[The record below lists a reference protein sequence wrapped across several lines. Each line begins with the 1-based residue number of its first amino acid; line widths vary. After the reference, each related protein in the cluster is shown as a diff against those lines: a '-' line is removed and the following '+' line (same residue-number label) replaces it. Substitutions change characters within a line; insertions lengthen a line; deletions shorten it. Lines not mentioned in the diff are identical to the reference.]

1 MLRMNNYT
9 SSYVTYGPYSRK
21 RMISLSLIHSTKIS
35 WILLLLC
42 CFNLQRSVAC
52 NKRWWSHRVGGGRR
66 RNDDDDEQRKN
77 RPWKSI
83 RAGATTTTIASSAA
97 NVAANP
103 PPSFYYGRVA
113 LAGGLAGATGTV
125 VLYPMD
131 CAKTLRQSNPT
142 QFSSVRAALW
152 HLIRFSPSSSSAAAA
167 SSTSAVAAAAVSS
180 GQWHI
185 GRAYRGWLPAA
196 IGAVPSS
203 ALYFG
208 AYESSKRILQNRFGG
223 GATGGHES
231 SSKWWIHGLAAA
243 TGNTISSAI
252 FVPKEV
258 LKQQMQYATTRRATM
273 SSSILPSSL
282 NSFPQVFWNIV
293 REKGIAGFYVGY
305 QATLMRNIPS
315 AMIRFV
321 LYEELKKRWSGTIR
335 TIPTTGGVRREE
347 STIST
352 NVPALCQTLRQKIP
366 SPVGLF
372 AAGAVAGAVA
382 SGIMTPVDVIKTRLA
397 TGTCPVGVQ
406 NCFHHILAEMGWR
419 GLYVGAGSRMMWSGA
434 FSAIGFGT
442 FEIVKGALGVDQ
454 YHSPTHHHHHQ
465 DNVTI
470 DVGAQS
476 IRASNQQP
484 FSKRR
489 SHMFVKLLLN
499 GNRRYDH

>member
-1 MLRMNNYT
+1 ML
-9 SSYVTYGPYSRK
+9 
-21 RMISLSLIHSTKIS
+21 SLSMLHSGTIL
-35 WILLLLC
+35 WIVFLLG
-42 CFNLQRSVAC
+42 CFNLQLSVAC
-52 NKRWWSHRVGGGRR
+52 NKWRWSQRIGGRQGG
-66 RNDDDDEQRKN
+66 DEDDEHRRKTH
-77 RPWKSI
+77 PWKSI
-83 RAGATTTTIASSAA
+83 RAGAATTTISSSAA
-97 NVAANP
+97 MIAVNS

-113 LAGGLAGATGTV
+113 LAGGLAGATGTM

-152 HLIRFSPSSSSAAAA
+152 HLIRFSPSP
-167 SSTSAVAAAAVSS
+167 STEVAAAALSSTSSVAATAASS
-180 GQWHI
+180 GGWHI

-208 AYESSKRILQNRFGG
+208 AYEASKRILLNRFGG
-223 GATGGHES
+223 GMTEEHES

-258 LKQQMQYATTRRATM
+258 LKQQMQYATTTTARTI
-273 SSSILPSSL
+273 SSSMTPSL
-282 NSFPQVFWNIV
+282 ISFPQVFWNIL

-305 QATLMRNIPS
+305 QATLLRNIPS

-321 LYEELKKRWSGTIR
+321 LYEELKKQWSGT
-335 TIPTTGGVRREE
+335 TTTCTAVDARGGER
-347 STIST
+347 IST
-352 NVPALCQTLRQKIP
+352 HVPTLFDRLRQKVP
-366 SPVGLF
+366 VPVGLF
-372 AAGAVAGAVA
+372 AAGAVAGAAA

-406 NCFHHILAEMGWR
+406 NCFQHILAEMGWR

-454 YHSPTHHHHHQ
+454 YHSPTHHHHQ
-465 DNVTI
+465 ENVNI
-470 DVGAQS
+470 DVKAQ
-476 IRASNQQP
+476 
-484 FSKRR
+484 
-489 SHMFVKLLLN
+489 
-499 GNRRYDH
+499 